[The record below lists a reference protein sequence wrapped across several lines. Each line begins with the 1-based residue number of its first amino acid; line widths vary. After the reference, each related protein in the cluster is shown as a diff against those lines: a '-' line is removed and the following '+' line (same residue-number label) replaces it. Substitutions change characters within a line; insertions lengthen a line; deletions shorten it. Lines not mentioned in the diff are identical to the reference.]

1 MSKFTDIE
9 IFEILKKS
17 IAKRFLEENSAQS
30 TNISDWKGQEIL
42 TFQEDL
48 FNKTK
53 STVSEKW
60 FYTYFK
66 SEFKKLP
73 RIDMLNL
80 LAQYCG
86 YKSWA
91 HFLNQKEIEV
101 FGKSN
106 TEVEPFI
113 IQRPI
118 AEPKVSVEVEK
129 VEQIEAESPLT
140 DSVAVKES
148 ALQQNQQ
155 TANQAVKVKSS
166 VNKIALFTSILSFL
180 VLVGIAVYFF
190 FFQKKTYEFC
200 FIDSDRQ
207 TLVKNSVEVTILR
220 QGFTPLYLSSKT
232 GCVQFESESDTVKM
246 VVSTPYHK
254 LDTLKINLHQ
264 YKQPEKI
271 LLEPDDYKVML
282 YYYSN
287 SAKDLKQRISKL
299 NQMIDDNALIYQVYD
314 NDFFGVEI
322 LTKQQYINLVSL
334 PTTSLKN
341 YSLIESESKNGK
353 IVKLKFKIQQDE
365 EDN

>member
-17 IAKRFLEENSAQS
+17 IAERFLEENSAQS
-30 TNISDWKGQEIL
+30 TDVSKWKGQEIVV
-42 TFQEDL
+42 FQEDL

-66 SEFKKLP
+66 SDFKKLP

-80 LAQYCG
+80 LSQYCG
-86 YKSWA
+86 YKNWA

-101 FGKSN
+101 FGKS
-106 TEVEPFI
+106 EQVVEPFVLN
-113 IQRPI
+113 RPI
-118 AEPKVSVEVEK
+118 EEKKEEKIEDIRVEEKSIDKQPEEQKVV
-129 VEQIEAESPLT
+129 IENTSDKTET
-140 DSVAVKES
+140 
-148 ALQQNQQ
+148 
-155 TANQAVKVKSS
+155 KSS
-166 VNKIALFTSILSFL
+166 TKKIALITSLISALL
-180 VLVGIAVYFF
+180 LVGIGAYFA
-190 FFQKKTYEFC
+190 FFQTKNYQFC
-200 FIDSDRQ
+200 FVDSDRQ
-207 TLVKNSVEVTILR
+207 ALVKNSVEVTILR
-220 QGFTPLYLSSKT
+220 QGFTPLYLTSKT
-232 GCVQFESESDTVKM
+232 GCIDFESKSDTIKM
-246 VVSTPYHK
+246 VVATPYHK
-254 LDTLKINLHQ
+254 QDTFSVNLHQ
-264 YKQPEKI
+264 YREPEKI

-287 SAKDLKQRISKL
+287 SAKDLKQRIAKL

-314 NDFFGVEI
+314 NDYFGVEI

-341 YSLIESESKNGK
+341 YNLIESDSKNGK

-365 EDN
+365 ETN

>member
-1 MSKFTDIE
+1 MSKFTDVE

-30 TNISDWKGQEIL
+30 SDISKWKGQEITL
-42 TFQEDL
+42 FQEDL

-66 SEFKKLP
+66 SDFKKLP

-80 LAQYCG
+80 LTQYCG
-86 YKSWA
+86 YKNWA
-91 HFLNQKEIEV
+91 HFLNQKQLEV
-101 FGKSN
+101 FGKS
-106 TEVEPFI
+106 EIEIEPFVLQRPKVEPEI
-113 IQRPI
+113 EVKNENKEQQQ
-118 AEPKVSVEVEK
+118 EEHKVDNSPKNKEK
-129 VEQIEAESPLT
+129 
-140 DSVAVKES
+140 
-148 ALQQNQQ
+148 
-155 TANQAVKVKSS
+155 KSI
-166 VNKIALFTSILSFL
+166 NKIALGSSIFSFL
-180 VLVGIAVYFF
+180 ILIGIVLYFS
-190 FFQKKTYEFC
+190 FFQKKMYEFC

-207 TLVKNSVEVTILR
+207 TVIKNSVEVTILR

-232 GCVQFESESDTVKM
+232 GCIQFESESDTLKM

-254 LDTLKINLHQ
+254 LDTLKVNLHQ

-341 YSLIESESKNGK
+341 YALIESESKNGK
-353 IVKLKFKIQQDE
+353 IIKLKFKIQQDE

>member
-17 IAKRFLEENSAQS
+17 IADRFLEENSAQS
-30 TNISDWKGQEIL
+30 SDISKWKGQEIVV
-42 TFQEDL
+42 FQEDL
-48 FNKTK
+48 FNRTK

-66 SEFKKLP
+66 SDFKKLP

-80 LAQYCG
+80 LSQYCG
-86 YKSWA
+86 FKNWA
-91 HFLNQKEIEV
+91 HFLHQKEIEV
-101 FGKSN
+101 FGK
-106 TEVEPFI
+106 TEKEKEPYI
-113 IQRPI
+113 ISRPEI
-118 AEPKVSVEVEK
+118 DISKDINQEINE
-129 VEQIEAESPLT
+129 VEQITPTLQT
-140 DSVAVKES
+140 NKES
-148 ALQQNQQ
+148 Q
-155 TANQAVKVKSS
+155 TPTKEEKTNSS
-166 VNKIALFTSILSFL
+166 IKKIAVITSIISAVLLAGL
-180 VLVGIAVYFF
+180 VVYFS
-190 FFQKKTYEFC
+190 FFQTKNYEFC
-200 FIDSDRQ
+200 FVDSDRQ

-220 QGFTPLYLSSKT
+220 QGFTPLYLNSKT
-232 GCVQFESESDTVKM
+232 GCIQFESKSDSVQM
-246 VVSTPYHK
+246 VVATPYHK
-254 LDTLKINLHQ
+254 LDTFNVNLHQ
-264 YKQPEKI
+264 YRQPEKI

-287 SAKDLKQRISKL
+287 SAKDLKQRIAKL

-314 NDFFGVEI
+314 NDYFGVEI